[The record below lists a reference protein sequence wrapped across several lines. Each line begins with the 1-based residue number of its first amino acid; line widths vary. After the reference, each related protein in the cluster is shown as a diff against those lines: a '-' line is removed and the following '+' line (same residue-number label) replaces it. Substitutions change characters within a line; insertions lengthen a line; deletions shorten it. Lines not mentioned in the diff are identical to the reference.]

1 MSEVSKQCVYPS
13 KPHTSTSTEVRADCY
28 PKLLQLIDLICEAM
42 AFHKDDIWQHKLV
55 LTGSDPV
62 SVEINRGV
70 IIKRRDMTTKQ
81 EEADTMVVQQVEEVK
96 AKKVLVVAD
105 DTDIFVI
112 LLHFC
117 CQGDI
122 PASTSALMVSPIR
135 GRVVIDINATV
146 DLYRDIIPDL
156 LAAH

>member
-1 MSEVSKQCVYPS
+1 MYPS

-28 PKLLQLIDLICEAM
+28 PKLLQLIDLICEDM
-42 AFHKDDIWQHKLV
+42 AFYKDDIWQHKLV

-62 SVEINRGV
+62 PVEINRGV
-70 IIKRRDMTTKQ
+70 VIKRQDMTTKQ
-81 EEADTMVVQQVEEVK
+81 EEANTMVVQQVEEVK

-122 PASTSALMVSPIR
+122 PASTSALIVSPIR
-135 GRVVIDINATV
+135 GRVVIYINATV